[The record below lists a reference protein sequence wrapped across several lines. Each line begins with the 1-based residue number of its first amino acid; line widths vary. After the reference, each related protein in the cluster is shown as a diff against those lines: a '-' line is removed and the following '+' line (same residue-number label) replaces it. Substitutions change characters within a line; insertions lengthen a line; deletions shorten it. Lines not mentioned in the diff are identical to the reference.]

1 MNHAA
6 APRHRRPGRRAHLG
20 ARRVDRQHARDVG
33 ATDPGAH
40 TPAPGGPLRPPG
52 SRWLARGAW
61 SVLARRP
68 GPGRGRS
75 ARRPRPRTRPRRRL
89 VARRHGLHVARRP
102 HARADRPPGLAVHLG
117 GAGTAF
123 ALGGAGGDGSSRGHE
138 GHRLDHPRAL
148 VHPAAGRGAAGRH
161 GRLRSHDQRHRRR
174 GLCLVLRGDRQHAPP
189 AGAPPGAGAEPRDR
203 RGPGPL
209 DPARA
214 RPGHRRAHP
223 ERSSRG
229 GRGRGAPRQLGAS
242 GRGQRLAARAPP
254 RGGGAP

>member
-1 MNHAA
+1 MQLHHVIDGPAD
-6 APRHRRPGRRAHLG
+6 APTLVLG
-20 ARRVDRQHARDVG
+20 GSIGQHPRDVG

-52 SRWLARGAW
+52 SRWLARGAR

-89 VARRHGLHVARRP
+89 VARRNGLHVARRP
-102 HARADRPPGLAVHLG
+102 RARAGRPPGLAVHLG
-117 GAGTAF
+117 GAGTAL

-148 VHPAAGRGAAGRH
+148 VHPAAGRSAAGRH
-161 GRLRSHDQRHRRR
+161 GRLRSHDERHRRR
-174 GLCLVLRGDRQHAPP
+174 GLCLVLRGHRRHAPP

-203 RGPGPL
+203 RGRRTPRPH
-209 DPARA
+209 PSTAQAIAERIPNARLEVVEGA
-214 RPGHRRAHP
+214 AHLASWERADEVNALLLEHLC
-223 ERSSRG
+223 
-229 GRGRGAPRQLGAS
+229 GA
-242 GRGQRLAARAPP
+242 
-254 RGGGAP
+254 GGAP